1 MYRRNLTRI
10 QIKLD
15 DIRDYERSKKNEKDI
30 EQQYDSKNSQQQQQQ
45 QQQIQTADAS
55 TNTSRPDST
64 AANNTNH
71 IITRQ
76 QRIGYFS

>member
-45 QQQIQTADAS
+45 QIQTADAS
-55 TNTSRPDST
+55 TNTTPRPDGT
-64 AANNTNH
+64 AAANVNH

-76 QRIGYFS
+76 QRIGYFA

>member
-30 EQQYDSKNSQQQQQQ
+30 EQQYDSKNNQ

-55 TNTSRPDST
+55 TNTTPRPDST
-64 AANNTNH
+64 AATTINH